1 MTSGQQSHRSDE
13 YTLTWETVSL
23 LRIEEYR
30 ILYRAVAGVTPFNID
45 RVHSFGSDKKS
56 VKRQRKGGEWTT
68 SIIQEAN
75 NRVSMM
81 RLLEI
86 FILL

>member
-1 MTSGQQSHRSDE
+1 MTSGGQSHRSDE

-30 ILYRAVAGVTPFNID
+30 ILYRAVAGVTPFTLD
-45 RVHSFGSDKKS
+45 TDSFGADKRKL
-56 VKRQRKGGEWTT
+56 KRQRKGGEWTT
-68 SIIQEAN
+68 SIIQAAN

-81 RLLEI
+81 R
-86 FILL
+86 